1 MSGLHYTPGPW
12 TVFTTEDEWG
22 CDTFVGTMTDTLFD
36 VRPWKGPAW
45 QEGNARL
52 AAAAPDLYAALMA
65 LRDDKVIQ
73 AVCPSP
79 LWGAMVDALTKASGE
94 AE

>member
-1 MSGLHYTPGPW
+1 MSGFHYTPGPW
-12 TVFTTEDEWG
+12 AVFTTEDEWG

-52 AAAAPDLYAALMA
+52 AAAAPTMADYVKRKADEGCAEAAS
-65 LRDDKVIQ
+65 I
-73 AVCPSP
+73 
-79 LWGAMVDALTKASGE
+79 WGQINAR
-94 AE
+94 